1 MGLGTR
7 VLKHVV
13 PCALA
18 LLPGMTLAEGL
29 SMPEGLG
36 AADVVIVGE
45 VHDNPD
51 HHATQEAYVV
61 ALAPSAIV
69 VEMLTPDHAM
79 ELMRDPEGYRETWN
93 ASGWPDYDMYLPVFT
108 AVDVPIYGAAVPRD
122 VARMVYSE
130 GVEAHFDGDAIA
142 YGLADPLPEELL
154 TARLDLQFDAH
165 CEAMPRDALGG
176 MIEIQRLR
184 DATLAKAALRAFDDT
199 GGPVVVITG
208 NGHARKDWG
217 VPSYLSRVRPDL
229 TVFSIGQGEDGGTP
243 DGGFDLVIDAPA
255 VDRPDPC
262 LEFGKTSD

>member
-1 MGLGTR
+1 MR
-7 VLKHVV
+7 VLSYVV

-18 LLPGMTLAEGL
+18 LLPGLALADEL
-29 SMPEGLG
+29 PMPKGLG
-36 AADVVIVGE
+36 SADVVILGE

-51 HHATQEAYVV
+51 HHTRQEAYVRAV
-61 ALAPSAIV
+61 APSAIV
-69 VEMLTPDHAM
+69 AEMLTPDQAA
-79 ELMRDPEGYRETWN
+79 ELAKDPEGYRATWD
-93 ASGWPDYDMYLPVFT
+93 ASGWPDYEMYLPVFT

-122 VARMVYSE
+122 VARMVYAE
-130 GVEAHFDGDAIA
+130 GVEAHFDGDAMA
-142 YGLADPLPEELL
+142 YGLADPLPSEEQDV
-154 TARLDLQFDAH
+154 RLDLQFAAH

-184 DATLAKAALRAFDDT
+184 DATLAKAALDAFDAT

-217 VPSYLSRVRPDL
+217 VPRYLARVRPDL